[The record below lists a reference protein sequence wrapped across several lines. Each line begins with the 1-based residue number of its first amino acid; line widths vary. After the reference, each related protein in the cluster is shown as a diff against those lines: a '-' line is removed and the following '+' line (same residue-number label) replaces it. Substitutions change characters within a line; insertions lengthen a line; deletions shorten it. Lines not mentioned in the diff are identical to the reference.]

1 RPATPATPSSAA
13 SPSSRSTSPSCSS
26 NGPATGAG
34 TATGSASQASPAQ
47 RSKRHPTPSERSHTA
62 TIRPARTFAT
72 RPSNSR
78 KSGSEQ
84 SHRATRTIGTGRTL
98 RLRRESATPSTSI
111 GAARPAAARPTSS
124 TTRAPPQC
132 RARPAGHHRAHHL
145 RRPAHDPRP
154 TGARRPH
161 GGRPRRRD
169 RRAHRS
175 RRLPRQ
181 RRPARSAA
189 GHPAGGRAPDLP
201 RRDRH
206 RLAPRDGRSAVTVDA
221 ANLVLVTPA
230 ASLAGP
236 AASVESITAR
246 AVDLALLA
254 APDSPV
260 MATVDR
266 VLAAS
271 RFVAVIRGV
280 AVEDSST
287 RGLVKLET
295 RKGDEVDT
303 ETIRTER
310 TDGPEGRAM
319 VDRLR
324 PLIGHRVLVFKEV
337 EDGGRDRKY
346 RLLVHVVDL
355 GHEAGTPAPAPA
367 PPSGPRPAPG

>member
-1 RPATPATPSSAA
+1 
-13 SPSSRSTSPSCSS
+13 
-26 NGPATGAG
+26 
-34 TATGSASQASPAQ
+34 
-47 RSKRHPTPSERSHTA
+47 
-62 TIRPARTFAT
+62 
-72 RPSNSR
+72 
-78 KSGSEQ
+78 
-84 SHRATRTIGTGRTL
+84 
-98 RLRRESATPSTSI
+98 
-111 GAARPAAARPTSS
+111 
-124 TTRAPPQC
+124 
-132 RARPAGHHRAHHL
+132 
-145 RRPAHDPRP
+145 
-154 TGARRPH
+154 
-161 GGRPRRRD
+161 
-169 RRAHRS
+169 
-175 RRLPRQ
+175 
-181 RRPARSAA
+181 
-189 GHPAGGRAPDLP
+189 
-201 RRDRH
+201 
-206 RLAPRDGRSAVTVDA
+206 VTVDA
-221 ANLVLVTPA
+221 ANLVLVTAA

-355 GHEAGTPAPAPA
+355 GHEDGTPAPAPA
-367 PPSGPRPAPG
+367 PPSGPGPAPGDDAPTNARELVVAAGERFALTEADVKAVALEFLGDAPAGGRTPDDVARLWTEIQRRWTPLRPGDEIPVDQEVRY